1 MIDRRLLTHFDWIT
15 LMVTVALAASG
26 FATIYSATFT
36 GSNTIYM
43 KEIYWL
49 IIGTVFLILA
59 ISLNYSILER
69 FAYPIYGASLLLLI
83 AVLLFGKATGGATRW
98 LDLGFISFQPSELAK
113 LALIVALAKHFSSRA
128 IPPRG
133 LGLKELGPPFA
144 LMLVP
149 FALIAKE
156 PDLGTA
162 LITWMIF
169 WSIVLTIKVR
179 RRIIAGILLLICA
192 FIPVAWMGLK
202 GYQKAR
208 ITGFL
213 TPETDPLGAGYHL
226 IQSKIAIGSGGYF
239 GKGFTMGT
247 QGKLMFLPEQHTD
260 FIFSVLSEEWGLA
273 GSLIV
278 LALFLILILRGLNC
292 AENSKDKF
300 GFLVALGIS
309 AMLFWHMI
317 FNLGMVSGLLPVVG
331 VPLPFISYGGS
342 FLISSMIAV
351 GLLINIKIRRF
362 IF

>member
-1 MIDRRLLTHFDWIT
+1 MIDRRLLTHFDWVT
-15 LMVTVALAASG
+15 LLITVALSAAG

-36 GSNTIYM
+36 GSSSIYQ
-43 KEIYWL
+43 KELYWL
-49 IIGTVFLILA
+49 IIGAVFFIVA
-59 ISLNYSILER
+59 IAINYSFFER
-69 FAYPIYGASLLLLI
+69 LAYPIYGVALLLLV
-83 AVLLFGKATGGATRW
+83 AVLLFGRSTGGATRW
-98 LDLGFISFQPSELAK
+98 LDLGIISFQPSELAK
-113 LALIVALAKHFSSRA
+113 LALIIALAKYFSTRS
-128 IPPRG
+128 IPARG
-133 LGLKELGPPFA
+133 LGLKELAPPFV
-144 LMLVP
+144 LMIVP

-169 WSIVLTIKVR
+169 WSMMLTIKVR
-179 RRIIAGILLLICA
+179 RRIIAAIVLLVCA
-192 FIPVAWMGLK
+192 FIPIAWMGLK

-208 ITGFL
+208 LTGFIR
-213 TPETDPLGAGYHL
+213 PETDPLGAGYHL

-260 FIFSVLSEEWGLA
+260 FIFSVLAEEWGLA
-273 GSLIV
+273 GSLILLV
-278 LALFLILILRGLNC
+278 LFLGLILRGLNT

-300 GFLVALGIS
+300 GFLLALGIS
-309 AMLFWHMI
+309 AMLFWHMV

-342 FLISSMIAV
+342 FLITSMIAV

-362 IF
+362 TF